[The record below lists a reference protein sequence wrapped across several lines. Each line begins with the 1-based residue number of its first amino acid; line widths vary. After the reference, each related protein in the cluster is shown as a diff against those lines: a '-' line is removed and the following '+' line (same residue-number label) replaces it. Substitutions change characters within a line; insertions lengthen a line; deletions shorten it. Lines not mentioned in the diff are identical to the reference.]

1 MEVSLKTFRPQEVS
15 GLFAG
20 RRDGFHIM
28 RKEDNVDYR
37 NWKETLDKAMLKPVS
52 LEYVLEK
59 LMREDFRF
67 VRYRMQG
74 LAFYVVGGDGNS
86 SIINYNDT
94 KTRGIFRMLTDR
106 RGSIVKIRKVDDRKV
121 ENPEHMIFING
132 NDTRPIVLRII
143 EDNPRYRFALT
154 DDSVMPSIVNC
165 LVGVPKIEESRAKI
179 IDLLRKQ

>member
-132 NDTRPIVLRII
+132 NNTRPIVLRII